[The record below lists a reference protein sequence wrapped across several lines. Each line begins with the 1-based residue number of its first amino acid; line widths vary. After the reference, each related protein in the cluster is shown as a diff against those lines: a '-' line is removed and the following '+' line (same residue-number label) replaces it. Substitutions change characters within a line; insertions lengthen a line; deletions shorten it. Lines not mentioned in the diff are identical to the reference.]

1 MGPIVWAVH
10 IISYWIIYHKI
21 VLYVIYMSNCLSCS
35 FSINITS
42 IMCRLGHILYSS
54 SWAFINFFSFQI
66 LHKTAGG
73 WFSENTHDTHR
84 EDAVHQNKACLSS
97 VSSVLPSSPDSWGR
111 SHLRNRVSSLLPVT
125 PFYPTLALISI
136 ATS

>member
-1 MGPIVWAVH
+1 
-10 IISYWIIYHKI
+10 
-21 VLYVIYMSNCLSCS
+21 MSNCLSCS

-84 EDAVHQNKACLSS
+84 EDAVHQNKACP
-97 VSSVLPSSPDSWGR
+97 VCPVHCR
-111 SHLRNRVSSLLPVT
+111 HHLTAGGEVT
-125 PFYPTLALISI
+125 YATESALYCQ
-136 ATS
+136 